1 MTQPAWTL
9 TDKEKIKKTLELI
22 EDFENSGSSK
32 HYKANAQKMRIMLDA
47 IKKTLEKQYFRSVK
61 PQELVKMQI
70 FPVNCL
76 RNSQKH
82 VINIPFYYFF

>member
-1 MTQPAWTL
+1 MKKTLEKEIQPVWTL

-47 IKKTLEKQYFRSVK
+47 IKKTLEKQYFKSMKASRIS
-61 PQELVKMQI
+61 
-70 FPVNCL
+70 
-76 RNSQKH
+76 
-82 VINIPFYYFF
+82 

>member
-1 MTQPAWTL
+1 MTQPVWPL

-47 IKKTLEKQYFRSVK
+47 IKK
-61 PQELVKMQI
+61 
-70 FPVNCL
+70 NL
-76 RNSQKH
+76 RKIVFQKCESFK
-82 VINIPFYYFF
+82 NWLKRRFSCKLFAKFAKTCY